1 MAPCLYLW
9 KHITDMCPR
18 HSQGMTKETRPK
30 DLEALETPEV
40 ANFVLS
46 F

>member
-1 MAPCLYLW
+1 MSVSLET
-9 KHITDMCPR
+9 HNDMCPR
-18 HSQGMTKETRPK
+18 HSHGMTKETRPK